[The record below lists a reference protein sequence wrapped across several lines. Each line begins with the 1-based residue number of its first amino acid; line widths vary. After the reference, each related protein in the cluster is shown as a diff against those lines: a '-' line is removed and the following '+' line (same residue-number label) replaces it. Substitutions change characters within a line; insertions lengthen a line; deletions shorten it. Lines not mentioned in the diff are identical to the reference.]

1 MLRTLGVVFALVVPL
16 WFFAQAS
23 PGDSKAIRPVDD
35 HAALL
40 AFAQDTHA
48 PVPSTPAG
56 WVVNVARYD
65 SHVVRVGFVRKDSYA
80 EFTGGSGEG
89 FLETY
94 AGKGSVDRTVDVA
107 GTPWQRFRT
116 ADGHTSLLREVSGVT
131 LIIGGIRETSTD
143 AELAELAATVR

>member
-16 WFFAQAS
+16 WFFGQAS
-23 PGDSKAIRPVDD
+23 PGDSKTIRRVDD
-35 HAALL
+35 SEAL
-40 AFAQDTHA
+40 AVFAQDTHA

-65 SHVVRVGFVRKDSYA
+65 GHIVRVGFVRKDSYA
-80 EFTGGSGEG
+80 EFTGGSGEA

-94 AGKGSVDRTVDVA
+94 AGKGSVEGTVDVSGTLWRRFRTVD
-107 GTPWQRFRT
+107 
-116 ADGHTSLLREVSGVT
+116 DHTSLIRDVAGVT
-131 LIIGGIRETSTD
+131 LIVGGIRETATE

>member
-35 HAALL
+35 SEALR
-40 AFAQDTHA
+40 AFAEDTHA

-56 WVVNVARYD
+56 WVVNVATYD
-65 SHVVRVGFVRKDSYA
+65 AQVVRVGFVRGSSFA
-80 EFTGGSGEG
+80 EFTGGSGAG

-94 AGKGSVDRTVDVA
+94 AGKGSVDGTVDVG
-107 GTPWQRFRT
+107 GTPWQKYT
-116 ADGHTSLLREVSGVT
+116 TVDGHTSLLRMVSGVT
-131 LIIGGIRETSTD
+131 VLIGGVRETATD
-143 AELAELAATVR
+143 AELRELAATVR